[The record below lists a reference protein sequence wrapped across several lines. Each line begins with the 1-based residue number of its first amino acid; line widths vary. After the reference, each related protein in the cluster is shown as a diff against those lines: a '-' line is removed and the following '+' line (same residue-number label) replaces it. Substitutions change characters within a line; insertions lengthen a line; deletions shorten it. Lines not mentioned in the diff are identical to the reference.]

1 MKKSIYRILLM
12 AAGALLLL
20 FFFVLPYATL
30 SEMMGALSGLA
41 QGLGMGDMYP
51 KNLTGLAAVKMLS
64 TMPDYG
70 VIMVFVFVPPVVM
83 GVLVLLMN
91 LFGKKRLSYVGSII
105 FSFLMVNFYGF
116 AAFMVSLLADA
127 GYKTSLG
134 GAVCVILSI
143 AMFVISIIGCVKDG
157 KPAAQT
163 AGASAGAAS
172 AGAASAGAAK
182 AAKPGKSVKPGKKDG
197 TITGLSGAYAGA
209 VIPVKNGDTVTIGR
223 DPSVCS
229 IVTKGEKVSR
239 KHCTVSFNGDNGM
252 YTVTDFSSNGTFD
265 EAGKRLTRTAATP
278 MAAGSVITVGEDKF
292 RLG

>member
-12 AAGALLLL
+12 AAGALQLL
-20 FFFVLPYATL
+20 FFFILPYATL

-64 TMPDYG
+64 AMPDYG

-143 AMFVISIIGCVKDG
+143 AMFVISIIGSVKDG
-157 KPAAQT
+157 KPAAET
-163 AGASAGAAS
+163 AGAAS
-172 AGAASAGAAK
+172 TGAAK
-182 AAKPGKSVKPGKKDG
+182 AKPGKSVKPGKKDG
-197 TITGLSGAYAGA
+197 TVTGLSGAYAGA
-209 VIPVKNGDTVTIGR
+209 VIPVKSGDTVTIGR

-239 KHCTVSFNGDNGM
+239 KHCTVTFNGDNGM

-265 EAGKRLTRTAATP
+265 GEGNRLARTAATP

>member
-1 MKKSIYRILLM
+1 MKKSVYRIILM
-12 AAGALLLL
+12 AAGALQLL

-30 SEMMGALSGLA
+30 SDMMGALSGLA
-41 QGLGMGDMYP
+41 SGLGLGDMYP

-64 TMPDYG
+64 AMPDYG

-105 FSFLMVNFYGF
+105 LSFFMASFYGF

-127 GYKTSLG
+127 GYKSGLG
-134 GAVCVILSI
+134 GPLCVILSI
-143 AMFVISIIGCVKDG
+143 VMFVVSIIGCVKDG
-157 KPAAQT
+157 GTAAQT
-163 AGASAGAAS
+163 AGAAS
-172 AGAASAGAAK
+172 AGTAK

-229 IVTKGEKVSR
+229 IVTKEEKASR

-252 YTVTDFSSNGTFD
+252 YTVTDYSSNGTFD
-265 EAGKRLTRTAATP
+265 EAGNRLTRTAPTP
-278 MAAGSVITVGEDKF
+278 MAAGSVIVIGEEKF